1 MMSADDEVFIAGS
14 QTASEIQQTI
24 EAALGEQFVP
34 SADPDPVPALGVGR
48 THAFFHTVR
57 DFEDDTDL
65 PLTQYQYWVSVHDTE
80 RDEQRQLA
88 VAQRIFD
95 AARAAG
101 WKALLTHDLQ
111 GVIARHP

>member
-1 MMSADDEVFIAGS
+1 MMSADDEVFIAGN
-14 QTASEIQQTI
+14 QTANEVQQAI
-24 EAALGEQFVP
+24 ESGLGEKFEP

-48 THAFFHTVR
+48 THVFFHSHH

-88 VAQRIFD
+88 VAQRVFD

-101 WKALLTHDLQ
+101 WKTLLTHDLQ

>member
-1 MMSADDEVFIAGS
+1 MMSADDEVFIASS
-14 QTASEIQQTI
+14 QPADAVQQAI
-24 EAALGEQFVP
+24 EAALGEQFEP
-34 SADPDPVPALGVGR
+34 SADPDPAPALAVGR
-48 THAFFHTVR
+48 THVYFHSDH

-95 AARAAG
+95 AARVEG
-101 WKALLTHDLQ
+101 WKVLLTHDLQ
-111 GVIARHP
+111 GVVARHP